1 MGKDEICITKLTGE
15 YALRYSKNTCFST
28 MTNKFLSIIF
38 VYSLVLA
45 ILFGVFTLVDNGQL
59 NHAVLVK
66 DLDREMAHRINVFA
80 DGTWFMLANILGVC
94 ALGLRDRPKNS

>member
-1 MGKDEICITKLTGE
+1 
-15 YALRYSKNTCFST
+15 
-28 MTNKFLSIIF
+28 MTNKFLSIVF

-45 ILFGVFTLVDNGQL
+45 ILFGVFTLVDYGQL
-59 NHAVLVK
+59 NHAVLVE

-94 ALGLRDRPKNS
+94 ALGLRDRPKNT